1 MNTEGKKVHCLP
13 DPERVLTSQ
22 TQVEV
27 KYRQNFEKWVS
38 NVNDMRNFDAA
49 AVISSLAT
57 TQDKE
62 MAIKD
67 DTKLNLNLE
76 SAVKEAHDGEQ

>member
-27 KYRQNFEKWVS
+27 KYRQNFDKWVS

-62 MAIKD
+62 KAIKD
-67 DTKLNLNLE
+67 DTKLNLILE